1 MHIVIFLLQTKKN
14 DLLRVGLHELGK
26 EGLPVA
32 HVTGVVVVLHDTG
45 HDAVPLG
52 LDTLLVQ
59 GEEGNEPGHLRKTW
73 FEIAKLENI
82 FTIGQ
87 IL

>member
-1 MHIVIFLLQTKKN
+1 MFYFYYKQKN

-52 LDTLLVQ
+52 LDTLLIQ
-59 GEEGNEPGHLRKTW
+59 GEEGNKPGHL
-73 FEIAKLENI
+73 
-82 FTIGQ
+82 
-87 IL
+87 